1 MLLFE
6 KYVVKAP
13 FVNASWNKW
22 LKPSISC
29 ANECSFLSW
38 FCDCEQKDDMA
49 DIHDELAELIKDDL
63 WSNPLIYFNS
73 EEPDEEDADDEA
85 DDEEKDEDDSEE
97 EDDEEGDDEEG
108 N

>member
-13 FVNASWNKW
+13 FGNASWNKW

-49 DIHDELAELIKDDL
+49 DIHDEV
-63 WSNPLIYFNS
+63 
-73 EEPDEEDADDEA
+73 
-85 DDEEKDEDDSEE
+85 
-97 EDDEEGDDEEG
+97 
-108 N
+108 